1 VGLILTIIM
10 GLLIGAAAGFLMKSS
25 YPWYVDLLLGLVG
38 AFVGGLISQLLG
50 FGDLTGGFNLTTFI
64 VGVLGA
70 IIVIAIARAVTGR
83 RVV

>member
-1 VGLILTIIM
+1 MGLILTIIM

-38 AFVGGLISQLLG
+38 AFVGGLLTSLL
-50 FGDLTGGFNLTTFI
+50 FGVDMTGGFDLTTFI
-64 VGVLGA
+64 VGVIGA
-70 IIVIAIARAVTGR
+70 IVVIAIARMVTGR

>member
-1 VGLILTIIM
+1 MGLILTIIM

-38 AFVGGLISQLLG
+38 SVVGGFLSGIL
-50 FGDLTGGFNLTTFI
+50 FGVDMTTGFNITTFI
-64 VGVLGA
+64 VGVIGA
-70 IIVIAIARAVTGR
+70 IVVIAIARAVTGR

>member
-1 VGLILTIIM
+1 MGLILTIIM

-38 AFVGGLISQLLG
+38 AFVGGLLTQLLG
-50 FGDLTGGFNLTTFI
+50 MGDLTGGFNLTTFI
-64 VGVLGA
+64 VGVIGA
-70 IIVIAIARAVTGR
+70 IVVIAIARMVTGR